1 MAATVLEKY
10 TWDVTTYEGGS
21 VEAGVKIYALNV
33 SDTSV
38 VNQTTDAQGVIDQQK
53 VEANSHSVT
62 TSTTTTT
69 ARNPHDIRCLKY
81 GLEPFTISQDVTE
94 ALISIFYLT
103 ENAYITEATKATVI
117 AYAGISVNH
126 TTGEITMTSNHTLD
140 ELYDYMQVEA
150 VDNPQAGVLEVIS
163 TTDGINFVCEYDL
176 ELNNCKLTA
185 DNQYI
190 DCKTNDF
197 TVLNGGNCTGR
208 VKDVN
213 GTYCH
218 LTVNCNVNLAGVQIR
233 DAVTHTVY
241 MNEQVASGKA
251 TEVFLHTSDLD
262 VEIRVRKSSVIGGGL
277 RYIPVTVYGKITA
290 NGLNIIVNLTEDL
303 NL

>member
-1 MAATVLEKY
+1 MAAIVLEKY
-10 TWDVTTYEGGS
+10 TWDATTYEGGS
-21 VEAGVKIYALNV
+21 VEVGVKIYALNV
-33 SDTSV
+33 SDTAV
-38 VNQTTDAQGVIDQQK
+38 VNQTTDAQGAIAQQK
-53 VEANSHSVT
+53 VEANSHSVA

-81 GLEPFTISQDVTE
+81 GLQAFSISQDITE
-94 ALISIFYLT
+94 ALVSIFYLD
-103 ENAYITEATKATVI
+103 ENTHITEATKATVA
-117 AYAGISVNH
+117 AYTGISVNH
-126 TTGEITMTSNHTLD
+126 TTDKITMTSNHTLN
-140 ELYDYMQVEA
+140 ELYDYLQVEA
-150 VDNPQAGVLEVIS
+150 VDDPQADVLEILS

-176 ELNNCKLTA
+176 ELDNCLLSA
-185 DNQYI
+185 DGQYI
-190 DCKTNDF
+190 DCGSNDF
-197 TVLNGGNCTGR
+197 TVVSSGNCTGR
-208 VKDVN
+208 VKDVD

-233 DAVTHTVY
+233 DAVTHVVY

-277 RYIPVTVYGKITA
+277 RYIPVTVNGEITA
-290 NGLNIIVNLTEDL
+290 QGLSIIVNLTEDL